1 MCSVT
6 TQSNHIV
13 MGNNSVTNAV
23 VKVAWT
29 IASDARSK
37 TCVIPIPVG
46 TDLFRQLKP
55 VQYNWMDRVTGC
67 VTDPQPRYGFLAQ
80 DILAIEGS
88 PSILVDDTDP
98 EMLKLRESMLVPVL
112 VKAVQDLI
120 AQVDAS
126 ANEIK
131 ELRTEV
137 DALKNQ

>member
-1 MCSVT
+1 MCTVT

-13 MGNNSVTNAV
+13 VGNNTTTNAV
-23 VKVAWT
+23 IKVAWT
-29 IASDARSK
+29 VTSDARSK

-55 VQYNWMDRVTGC
+55 VQYNWMDRATGC

-120 AQVDAS
+120 A
-126 ANEIK
+126 
-131 ELRTEV
+131 EV
-137 DALKNQ
+137 DVLKARVTQLEK